1 MIITILVFIAVLSI
15 LVMVHELGHFLVARA
30 VGVEVE
36 EFGMGLPPRIA
47 GKRVGKTLYSLNWLP
62 VGGFVK
68 LAGEDDEGHKV
79 TSGHST
85 SQYFWAKTKTQ
96 RSLIL
101 IAGVTMNFVLA
112 VLITAGLL
120 VGGVNE
126 PSGNVKV
133 ETVVDGSPAQIAGL
147 KKGDIIRTIQAGS
160 ETVSVKVPQDL
171 IGTVKDHSG
180 QEILMTILRNGQSQV
195 VQAVPRKHPPKGQG
209 PLGVAITD
217 LEMRKYSLIQAPVAA
232 VKINL
237 ERSWQMLGGIG
248 TALWTLISLQKG
260 SADIAGPIG
269 IAQVTGQAVKFGWR
283 AVLEFMSILSLN
295 LAVLNILPI
304 PALDGGRLAFIFV
317 EKILGRKVRPAFEKQ
332 THQIGMLIL
341 MLLVLLVSISDI
353 MRLARGG

>member
-1 MIITILVFIAVLSI
+1 MIITILVFITVLSI

-36 EFGMGLPPRIA
+36 EFGMGLPPRIV
-47 GKRVGKTLYSLNWLP
+47 GKKFGKTLYSLNWLP
-62 VGGFVK
+62 IGGFVK

-79 TSGHST
+79 TAGHAT
-85 SQYFWAKTKTQ
+85 SQYFWSKSKKQ

-126 PSGNVKV
+126 PSGNVRV
-133 ETVVDGSPAQIAGL
+133 ETVVSGSPAQVAGL
-147 KKGDIIRTIQAGS
+147 AKGDIIRTIQAGS
-160 ETVSVKVPQDL
+160 ETVNVKIPQDL
-171 IGTVKDHSG
+171 IGTVKEHSG
-180 QEILMTILRNGQSQV
+180 REILMTVIRDGKTQV
-195 VQAVPRKHPPKGQG
+195 VRAVPRSDPPKGQG
-209 PLGVAITD
+209 PLGVAISD
-217 LEMRKYSLIQAPVAA
+217 LEMRKYSLLQAPVAA
-232 VKINL
+232 VQINL
-237 ERSWQMLGGIG
+237 ERAWLMLKGIG
-248 TALWTLISLQKG
+248 TALLTVLSLQKG

-341 MLLVLLVSISDI
+341 MLLVLLVSISDV